1 MTLQVF
7 ILAVL
12 SISLFFKCPCEV
24 FKQGS
29 LLNDTV
35 LHRAGEPDSRE
46 IWLANAY
53 QLQHSS
59 RFLYPDEA

>member
-12 SISLFFKCPCEV
+12 LISLFFKCPCEV
-24 FKQGS
+24 FIQGR

-35 LHRAGEPDSRE
+35 LHRAGEPDGRE
-46 IWLANAY
+46 IWFANAY

-59 RFLYPDEA
+59 RFLHPDEA